1 MKFIPFLKNQNTKMK
16 LSKIALAKEAFK
28 HKGLIQKIPVIIRM
42 IKSIM
47 GKSGYKPQFKN
58 IILPGLVLLYL
69 ISPLDIIP
77 DWLPVIGV
85 FDDLALLAFAIPML
99 IAEAEKFVEW
109 EASQKAD
116 SKVIDAEIIK

>member
-1 MKFIPFLKNQNTKMK
+1 MK

-28 HKGLIQKIPVIIRM
+28 HKGFIQKIPVIARM

-47 GKSGYKPQFKN
+47 GKGGYKPEFKN
-58 IILPGLVLLYL
+58 VILPGLVLLYL

-99 IAEAEKFVEW
+99 IAEAEKFVAW
-109 EASQKAD
+109 EASQKLDDKVVEAD
-116 SKVIDAEIIK
+116 IIK

>member
-1 MKFIPFLKNQNTKMK
+1 MKI
-16 LSKIALAKEAFK
+16 SKIALAKEAFK
-28 HKGLIQKIPVIIRM
+28 HKGFIQKIPVIIRM

-47 GKSGYKPQFKN
+47 GKGGYKPQFKN
-58 IILPGLVLLYL
+58 IILPGLVLVYL

-99 IAEAEKFVEW
+99 IAEAEKFVQW
-109 EASQKAD
+109 EASQKTD
-116 SKVIDAEIIK
+116 SNVIDAEIIK

>member
-1 MKFIPFLKNQNTKMK
+1 MK

-28 HKGLIQKIPVIIRM
+28 HKGFIQKIPVIARM

-47 GKSGYKPQFKN
+47 GKGGYKPQFKN
-58 IILPGLVLLYL
+58 IILPGLVLVYL
-69 ISPLDIIP
+69 ISPVDIIP

-99 IAEAEKFVEW
+99 IAEAEKFVQW
-109 EASQKAD
+109 EASQKTD
-116 SKVIDAEIIK
+116 SNVIDAEIIK

>member
-1 MKFIPFLKNQNTKMK
+1 MK

-28 HKGLIQKIPVIIRM
+28 HKGFIQKIPVIIRM

-47 GKSGYKPQFKN
+47 GKGGYKPQFKN
-58 IILPGLVLLYL
+58 IILPGLVLVYL

-99 IAEAEKFVEW
+99 IAEAEKFVAW

>member
-1 MKFIPFLKNQNTKMK
+1 MK

-28 HKGLIQKIPVIIRM
+28 HKGFIQKIPVIIRM

-47 GKSGYKPQFKN
+47 GKGGYKPQFKN
-58 IILPGLVLLYL
+58 IILPGLVLVYL

-85 FDDLALLAFAIPML
+85 LDDLALLAFAIPML
-99 IAEAEKFVEW
+99 IAEAEKFVQW
-109 EASQKAD
+109 EASQKTD
-116 SKVIDAEIIK
+116 FNVIDAEIIK